1 MKNQDKLFDVGDII
15 NNKES
20 RFSVEICRKKEIP
33 ILRQQISV
41 VNIVCVSA

>member
-15 NNKES
+15 
-20 RFSVEICRKKEIP
+20 KKVDSQLKFAEKGDT
-33 ILRQQISV
+33 V